1 MIRSDHWE
9 LLNKAD
15 YGLVTRY
22 RMITNDPINFANEIN
37 KLLNNFVIVNPFC
50 FTISVHIPDLM
61 TYYRG
66 GGVNNPNKP
75 PFRLFWG
82 QNGGLLGLKIQIILM
97 IVVKGKL
104 LNIKFS

>member
-1 MIRSDHWE
+1 MIRSEHWE
-9 LLNKAD
+9 LLKKAD

-66 GGVNNPNKP
+66 GVTTPINPHFDFFGVKM
-75 PFRLFWG
+75 G
-82 QNGGLLGLKIQIILM
+82 
-97 IVVKGKL
+97 VY
-104 LNIKFS
+104 

>member
-1 MIRSDHWE
+1 MIRSEHWE

-50 FTISVHIPDLM
+50 FNISVHIPDLM

-66 GGVNNPNKP
+66 GGGGVKTPINPH
-75 PFRLFWG
+75 FDFFG
-82 QNGGLLGLKIQIILM
+82 
-97 IVVKGKL
+97 VKMGVY
-104 LNIKFS
+104 